1 MTRVVLNYWAA
12 ARAAAGIAS
21 ETFEASSIR
30 AVLALARDAHPERS
44 FGDVLAAS
52 SLMVDGQVVHEDE
65 LDLPVVGGSVEIEVL
80 PPFAGG

>member
-21 ETFEASSIR
+21 ETFEASSI
-30 AVLALARDAHPERS
+30 AAGLALAREAHPERR
-44 FGDVLAAS
+44 FRDVLAAS
-52 SLMVDGQVVHEDE
+52 SLMVDGQVVHASQ
-65 LDLPVVGGSVEIEVL
+65 LDLPVVGDVVEIEVL